1 MRDRSLASASILAVV
16 LGLVWLAPASL
27 AGQAASPP
35 RTAWGDPDLQGTF
48 TNKTITPFERPKEL
62 AGREFLTEA
71 EAAALEAANLAD
83 VADRDERTPDD
94 IVGNY
99 NQHWFDRGTTVVGT
113 RRTSII
119 IDPLDGRLPPLTP
132 EAKRKAP
139 SPEEARRL
147 DAARRGIGLIDT
159 WEDLDLND
167 RCILW
172 PTSGP
177 PMLSSGYNNNYQI
190 LQTPEYVAIVV
201 EMIHDV
207 RIIPLDGRPHVEQGL
222 RQWLGDARGHW
233 EGDTLVVESTNF
245 SDKTVIRA
253 ANAKPSEALRV
264 VERFRRVDAGT
275 IEYRFTIEDPK
286 TWTRSWT
293 GELPMTRIRE
303 KVYEYACHEGNYSIR
318 TMLAGSRALEAAKDV
333 AKKETR

>member
-1 MRDRSLASASILAVV
+1 MRHQSLASVSILAAV
-16 LGLVWLAPASL
+16 LALVWVAPASL
-27 AGQAASPP
+27 AGQTAAPL

-48 TNKTITPFERPKEL
+48 TNKTITPFERPTEL
-62 AGREFLTEA
+62 AGKEFLTVE
-71 EAAALEAANLAD
+71 EAAELEQIRAAANA
-83 VADRDERTPDD
+83 ARDSEVPAD

-99 NQHWFDRGTTVVGT
+99 NTHWFDRGTTVVGT

-119 IDPLDGRLPPLTP
+119 IDPPDGRLPSLTL
-132 EAKRKAP
+132 EAKANAP
-139 SPEEARRL
+139 SPEEVQRL
-147 DAARRGIGLIDT
+147 EAARRGRGLIDT

-190 LQTPEYVAIVV
+190 LQTPGYVAIFV

-207 RIIPLDGRPHVEQGL
+207 RIIPLDGRPHVGPGL

-233 EGDTLVVESTNF
+233 EGDTLVVETTNF

-253 ANAKPSEALRV
+253 ANNAKPTDVLRV
-264 VERFRRVDAGT
+264 VERFRRVDADT
-275 IEYRFTIEDPK
+275 LEYSFTIEDPK
-286 TWTRSWT
+286 TWTHSWS
-293 GELPMTRIRE
+293 GEVPWTRISE
-303 KVYEYACHEGNYSIR
+303 KLYEYGCHEGNYSMP
-318 TMLAGSRALEAAKDV
+318 TMLTGSRTSEAAS
-333 AKKETR
+333 R